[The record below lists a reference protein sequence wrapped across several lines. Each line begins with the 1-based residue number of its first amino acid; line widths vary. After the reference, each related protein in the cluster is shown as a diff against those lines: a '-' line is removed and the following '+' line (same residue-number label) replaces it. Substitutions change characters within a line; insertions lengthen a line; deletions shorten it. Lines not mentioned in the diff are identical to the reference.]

1 MAGIGSGHDLRRR
14 GAEDGLALRSPD
26 GFSPVPCF
34 SAPAPPRG
42 ASASPGLDLVA
53 FASFR
58 NAEKPLAF
66 MASGFPTSLPR
77 ESSFWTRTALGAA
90 ASLLGAF
97 RTL

>member
-42 ASASPGLDLVA
+42 ASACPGLDLVA
-53 FASFR
+53 FAFLQER
-58 NAEKPLAF
+58 REALGVHGLRLPDLLAD
-66 MASGFPTSLPR
+66 SGPGP
-77 ESSFWTRTALGAA
+77 ALGAA
-90 ASLLGAF
+90 APLLGAF